1 MILFT
6 KDEATLK
13 KLASNYLKTIQEAFT
28 KISKT
33 DFVIKI
39 ASLEDVEDVMIDFWS
54 IKADSSKQAES
65 ISSSSDPLDKLGEN
79 FSGIVEYKDDD
90 KGEIDPVADLAEQQE
105 IFNAESEEFLSDD
118 ELASDDEL
126 D

>member
-1 MILFT
+1 M
-6 KDEATLK
+6 
-13 KLASNYLKTIQEAFT
+13 
-28 KISKT
+28 
-33 DFVIKI
+33 IKI

-54 IKADSSKQAES
+54 IKADNSKQTENV
-65 ISSSSDPLDKLGEN
+65 SSSSDPLDKLGEN

-118 ELASDDEL
+118 ELSSDDEL